1 MERIDK
7 LLALQLSISRKEA
20 AALVRQGAVTA
31 GGQQVKNAAEK
42 VDPAAVCVRGA
53 SIHYTPFLYLL
64 LDKPAGVLTAARDK
78 RAKTVFD
85 CIDPHLLRRGVQPVG
100 RLDKD
105 TTGLLLLT
113 DNGALAH
120 RLLSPKCHVE
130 KRYLARLAS
139 MPPADT
145 PARFAKGLVL
155 DDGPCLPAG
164 FSLRE
169 TGEHPLC
176 EITLHEGRFHQVKRM
191 CAAVGAPVL
200 SLRRIGFGPLSLPD
214 LPSPAAC
221 RRLSSDEISELENLE
236 SVRRI

>member
-31 GGQQVKNAAEK
+31 GGRQVKNAAEK

-139 MPPADT
+139 MPPRRYPRALCKGPRPRRRPL
-145 PARFAKGLVL
+145 PARRI
-155 DDGPCLPAG
+155 LPARNG
-164 FSLRE
+164 RTPSVRN
-169 TGEHPLC
+169 HPP
-176 EITLHEGRFHQVKRM
+176 R
-191 CAAVGAPVL
+191 
-200 SLRRIGFGPLSLPD
+200 GPLPPGQAHVRRRRRPRPLVK
-214 LPSPAAC
+214 AC
-221 RRLSSDEISELENLE
+221 RLRPPFFAGPPQPHRLPET
-236 SVRRI
+236 VF